1 MKHQFIQGSRS
12 GGATINTAMISQD
25 GNRKS
30 VLYPAVF
37 PLSPIRRFIPKRSG
51 IILWCSPTGT
61 DRSCRRSACLTEK
74 YRPNAVVLDLELQKG
89 SGSGIEYLMG
99 LEKLALKTRPY
110 IAVVTNN
117 VSQYTHAAA
126 RRCGA
131 DYIFL
136 KTQSDYSVP
145 MVMRFLRSM
154 VAAIPD
160 IALQK
165 EMDNPAAKQKIEE
178 DYRRRLRQTINRELD
193 MVGIS
198 HRAVGR
204 DYLCDAIE
212 MICHKRQTYICAEV
226 AKKYKKSDPSVERA
240 MQNAINSAWR
250 KTDIETLEKCYTAP
264 ISSEKGVPT
273 LMEFIFYYADKV
285 KSAV

>member
-1 MKHQFIQGSRS
+1 MYGQG
-12 GGATINTAMISQD
+12 
-25 GNRKS
+25 
-30 VLYPAVF
+30 
-37 PLSPIRRFIPKRSG
+37 G
-51 IILWCSPTGT
+51 ILMNIIVNLLVIEDDTGT
-61 DRSCRRSACLTEK
+61 CEMYREYSEEHDDVYLVGITAHSAEALELTEK

>member
-1 MKHQFIQGSRS
+1 MNRQAQALLAK
-12 GGATINTAMISQD
+12 INA
-25 GNRKS
+25 K
-30 VLYPAVF
+30 VEEV
-37 PLSPIRRFIPKRSG
+37 K
-51 IILWCSPTGT
+51 
-61 DRSCRRSACLTEK
+61 
-74 YRPNAVVLDLELQKG
+74 
-89 SGSGIEYLMG
+89 
-99 LEKLALKTRPY
+99 KLAESHDLA
-110 IAVVTNN
+110 AVKAAKHELDDMQEMFNCIKDLDD
-117 VSQYTHAAA
+117 AAA
-126 RRCGA
+126 GNAAATAAAGSAQVVDGA
-131 DYIFL
+131 P
-136 KTQSDYSVP
+136 T
-145 MVMRFLRSM
+145 
-154 VAAIPD
+154 
-160 IALQK
+160 
-165 EMDNPAAKQKIEE
+165 AKQKIEE